1 MKYKKFP
8 MPIEAWKNFKIKQ
21 KKMQDTIFQATG
33 RRKNIPLTRI
43 IIATSKKPIFFEN
56 DEIRKIAKRGV
67 RI

>member
-8 MPIEAWKNFKIKQ
+8 MPLEAWKNFKIKQ
-21 KKMQDTIFQATG
+21 KKMEDTFYQTTG

-43 IIATSKKPIFFEN
+43 IIAASKKQIFFEN
-56 DEIRKIAKRGV
+56 DEIRKISKRGV